1 MSNRLKAESARL
13 KAQVERDRRDVGL
26 EGRTITSVHE
36 NLERARK
43 DYDDSAGGF
52 DALSTAVMNHS
63 EDFDRRKKMW
73 NDSLRTNAKK
83 ISRCFDTYLQKKGF
97 AGTVKF
103 SHSERTLHLTC
114 QTDNTNDTTRVKDV
128 RQLSG
133 GERSYT
139 TLCLLLALG
148 HVVSACYCF
157 FALPRLSLLCSEPLT
172 FHSYVSLMSKILQTF
187 LFPPFRLLFIPLSL
201 HISIPSPPRL
211 PFPPF
216 FTHSFHLIH
225 SIHTHVQIESP
236 FRLMDEYDVFLDEVS
251 RKVTLDELQKYALTP
266 QQRGRQ
272 LLIITPNNLNDVI
285 TSNDVRIKR
294 MAAPQRNSL
303 RGPQQAVLDY
313 PNAN

>member
-52 DALSTAVMNHS
+52 DALSTAVINHS

-73 NDSLRTNAKK
+73 NDSLKTNAKK

-148 HVVSACYCF
+148 HVVSVLWF
-157 FALPRLSLLCSEPLT
+157 FCAASAVPLLFRATRFLFLC
-172 FHSYVSLMSKILQTF
+172 VSSVMSKILPSV
-187 LFPPFRLLFIPLSL
+187 LLPPFRLLFIPLSL
-201 HISIPSPPRL
+201 HTSTPSLPRHVLPSL
-211 PFPPF
+211 PF
-216 FTHSFHLIH
+216 SLIH
-225 SIHTHVQIESP
+225 SIS
-236 FRLMDEYDVFLDEVS
+236 F
-251 RKVTLDELQKYALTP
+251 TP
-266 QQRGRQ
+266 
-272 LLIITPNNLNDVI
+272 
-285 TSNDVRIKR
+285 SH
-294 MAAPQRNSL
+294 SL
-303 RGPQQAVLDY
+303 RAYTRADRESLPTDGRV
-313 PNAN
+313 